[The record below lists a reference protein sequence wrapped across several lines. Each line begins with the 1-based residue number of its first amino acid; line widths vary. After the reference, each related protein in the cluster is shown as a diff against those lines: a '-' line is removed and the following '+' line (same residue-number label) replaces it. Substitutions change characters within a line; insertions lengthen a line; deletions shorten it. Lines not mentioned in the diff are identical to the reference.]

1 MLESHFEKIKRHD
14 FKFIY
19 QFESKQ
25 SGMIP
30 NMKKNSQHKTI
41 LQRLP
46 KLTPL
51 DISSVD
57 TLMKNVSSIIFIKV
71 NRKSALSITIQPY
84 PLSAFLLSTS

>member
-1 MLESHFEKIKRHD
+1 MLDSHFEKIKQQD

-19 QFESKQ
+19 HFENKQ

-51 DISSVD
+51 DISSLD
-57 TLMKNVSSIIFIKV
+57 TLMKNVSSLDV
-71 NRKSALSITIQPY
+71 
-84 PLSAFLLSTS
+84 

>member
-1 MLESHFEKIKRHD
+1 MLDSQFEKIRQQE

-19 QFESKQ
+19 HFESKQ

-41 LQRLP
+41 LHRLP

-51 DISSVD
+51 DISSLD
-57 TLMKNVSSIIFIKV
+57 TLMKNVSSI
-71 NRKSALSITIQPY
+71 
-84 PLSAFLLSTS
+84 

>member
-1 MLESHFEKIKRHD
+1 MLDTHFEKIRQQD

-19 QFESKQ
+19 HFESKQ

-51 DISSVD
+51 DISSLD
-57 TLMKNVSSIIFIKV
+57 TLMKNVS
-71 NRKSALSITIQPY
+71 
-84 PLSAFLLSTS
+84 LLEV